1 MQLEQGDRL
10 ESENKDFIGTKI
22 PSYEKIWG
30 IYVGHDGN
38 GRMTDIPNLKN
49 DIKEQRVK
57 FAEHNYTCVE
67 SLICMKKIADTLQP
81 ITQFTMDAYLNVL
94 NGLMAFH
101 AHAGRI
107 RDNSNKILIVL
118 NCNESVRS
126 NILPKFENIYQQ
138 RNVIVHGKRL
148 PLIVK
153 EGYYLIAPPMGNEE
167 LHNKWRSEMNWED
180 FNNDDF
186 EYMEEYLRN
195 TLDAICGGYNSLL
208 FNVFGIIKNI
218 VQENSIS
225 IINSTNIKPKCYG
238 LQGPQGAIISGST
251 INN

>member
-1 MQLEQGDRL
+1 
-10 ESENKDFIGTKI
+10 
-22 PSYEKIWG
+22 
-30 IYVGHDGN
+30 
-38 GRMTDIPNLKN
+38 
-49 DIKEQRVK
+49 
-57 FAEHNYTCVE
+57 
-67 SLICMKKIADTLQP
+67 
-81 ITQFTMDAYLNVL
+81 
-94 NGLMAFH
+94 
-101 AHAGRI
+101 
-107 RDNSNKILIVL
+107 
-118 NCNESVRS
+118 
-126 NILPKFENIYQQ
+126 
-138 RNVIVHGKRL
+138 
-148 PLIVK
+148 
-153 EGYYLIAPPMGNEE
+153 
-167 LHNKWRSEMNWED
+167 MNWED